1 MARRSPSSRPAWE
14 NPLVARYASEAML
27 RVVSDDFKYTTWRK
41 LWVVLAEAQR
51 ALGLAISK
59 QQIAALRRRIGDVDY
74 RAAARY
80 ERRFRHDVMA
90 HLNAFGDQAPRAKGI
105 LHLGATSAYVTDN
118 ADLIQAR
125 EALGLIEARLLDA
138 MRALRDF
145 ARRHRSLPALAYT
158 HFQPAQPTTVGKR
171 ACLWLQDLVMDFR
184 ALEHL
189 ASQTAFLGAKAA
201 TGTQASFLALFKG
214 SHARVKALD
223 AKVARAFGFS
233 RVFPVAGQV
242 YPRKWDFLLASALSG
257 IAQSAG
263 KFANDVRLLQ
273 GLGELDEPF
282 EREQVGSSAMPY
294 KRNPMRSERL
304 TSLARFTMVLA
315 ENTAHTAA
323 GQWLE
328 RSLDDSANRRL
339 VLPQLFLAADAMLI
353 LVRNIVAG
361 LVANRE
367 VIAAR
372 LREDAPFMA
381 TEGILMAVVKKG
393 GSRQELHEKLRRHAM
408 AARLRVRQ
416 GKPSDLLER
425 IARDESF
432 QLGRKE
438 INALTHPR
446 HLVGRAPE
454 QVSEFLRAEVEPI
467 LRKRRKR
474 KAQEADV
481 SV

>member
-1 MARRSPSSRPAWE
+1 
-14 NPLVARYASEAML
+14 
-27 RVVSDDFKYTTWRK
+27 
-41 LWVVLAEAQR
+41 
-51 ALGLAISK
+51 
-59 QQIAALRRRIGDVDY
+59 
-74 RAAARY
+74 
-80 ERRFRHDVMA
+80 
-90 HLNAFGDQAPRAKGI
+90 
-105 LHLGATSAYVTDN
+105 
-118 ADLIQAR
+118 
-125 EALGLIEARLLDA
+125 
-138 MRALRDF
+138 
-145 ARRHRSLPALAYT
+145 
-158 HFQPAQPTTVGKR
+158 
-171 ACLWLQDLVMDFR
+171 MDFR

-304 TSLARFTMVLA
+304 ASLARFTMILA

-339 VLPQLFLAADAMLI
+339 VLPQLFLAADSMLI
-353 LVRNIVAG
+353 LLRNIVAG
-361 LVANRE
+361 LTVNRE

-372 LREDAPFMA
+372 LREDASFMA
-381 TEGILMAVVKKG
+381 TEGILMAAVKKG